1 MAFNCLSWRLHV
13 WYKLVKRF
21 PRTKHSERRGGCII
35 RRNAIGVVQTALQ
48 QQDQS
53 PQVGRRQARFVQFEW
68 RVGGEPVNFTPLS
81 LSLFLFS
88 LRPSSRPR
96 RASKYTDRR
105 INIPRTRIPTCAQH
119 EQADEG
125 RVECAAL
132 SRLVAASYANQA
144 EKLAC
149 FQRVLIIQATQLSAM
164 KLELAQRWLP
174 ATSVLLM
181 AATQPA

>member
-1 MAFNCLSWRLHV
+1 MAFARITNSWRSTAYRDVYTSGINL
-13 WYKLVKRF
+13 LRDF
-21 PRTKHSERRGGCII
+21 LGQSTRRGEEDVLSAETRSELFKRRCNSRI
-35 RRNAIGVVQTALQ
+35 RA
-48 QQDQS
+48 
-53 PQVGRRQARFVQFEW
+53 RRWDARFVQFEW

-164 KLELAQRWLP
+164 KLELAQR
-174 ATSVLLM
+174 
-181 AATQPA
+181 